1 MLTFSNVL
9 ECPEHD
15 PWHFRFAYFLFRSF
29 YACPLLLRIV
39 CLLYNWC
46 DIYSLINTNGNVH
59 THFASY
65 FPNSFSTVKSATKIG
80 ARRHCVRQC
89 LLPFST
95 STSLIAS
102 IYSRSL
108 PLFNTLPL
116 VYCFQQSW
124 KMQNGGSKVGG
135 PVFAF
140 RVNRHWLQSALN
152 SSTPVKC
159 LSYKVS
165 PHVILQT
172 FITCS
177 LPEKLASLPSA
188 NDWTFNIWHPCN
200 ELTFLSVTHTINERN
215 FSKCRR

>member
-1 MLTFSNVL
+1 MCSHSNPSLGSVPCSKKAVIEGSVTGANL
-9 ECPEHD
+9 LKCAGMSWAWPMAFQVCIL
-15 PWHFRFAYFLFRSF
+15 PFQIFL
-29 YACPLLLRIV
+29 CQLLLQIV

-59 THFASY
+59 THFTSY

-159 LSYKVS
+159 LSYEVS
-165 PHVILQT
+165 LMLSSRH
-172 FITCS
+172 S
-177 LPEKLASLPSA
+177 LPV
-188 NDWTFNIWHPCN
+188 
-200 ELTFLSVTHTINERN
+200 LSQKN
-215 FSKCRR
+215 

>member
-29 YACPLLLRIV
+29 YVSCCFKLFVYCITDVIFIPSSTPMAMF
-39 CLLYNWC
+39 
-46 DIYSLINTNGNVH
+46 
-59 THFASY
+59 THILQGY
-65 FPNSFSTVKSATKIG
+65 FPNCFSTVKSSRAYTKIG

-102 IYSRSL
+102 ICSRSL

-116 VYCFQQSW
+116 VYCSQQSW
-124 KMQNGGSKVGG
+124 KMQNGGSKVSG

-172 FITCS
+172 FIACS
-177 LPEKLASLPSA
+177 LPK
-188 NDWTFNIWHPCN
+188 N
-200 ELTFLSVTHTINERN
+200 
-215 FSKCRR
+215 